1 MTRHSS
7 PKYTQTYTLN
17 SLPGTH
23 FLVLAQKAAQKLGWE
38 KTYINQSSFFAHVLS
53 EDTIEYEVQI
63 TLEEDKAYL
72 QSESVTNSNT
82 IADRNKENI
91 LILIQTIEELQ
102 SAIQPEDLT
111 QQASELPSTLPME
124 TSEAYH
130 ETALPTDR
138 GWLWAFVPVE
148 GYFVTPILIILNIVI
163 FIAMALAGV
172 GIIEPDTDS
181 LIQWGA
187 NFKPYT
193 LDNQWWRLLT
203 CVFIHIGIFH
213 LLMNMYALM
222 FIGALLEPFLGKLR
236 FLTAYLLTGLTASLA
251 SLWWHDLTVSAGASG
266 AIFGMYGVFLAML
279 TTNLIEKESRQSL
292 LGSIS
297 VFVIYNLVGG
307 LRGGIDNAAHIGGLV
322 GGIVIGYAL
331 SPSLLKPTQKQLNTF
346 SLGGITL
353 LIILFSFVVYT
364 YIPNP
369 IGEYDTR
376 MQNFYDRQA
385 VALRVY
391 EMPESTPRD
400 QLLISVRD
408 TGLVYWKQNLQ
419 LVKEVDKLNLPESF
433 HAKNQKLIQYCDL
446 RIKSY
451 ELMYKALLENTD
463 AYESQLD
470 TYYKKLATV
479 LEDIN
484 GKPAK

>member
-1 MTRHSS
+1 M
-7 PKYTQTYTLN
+7 
-17 SLPGTH
+17 
-23 FLVLAQKAAQKLGWE
+23 
-38 KTYINQSSFFAHVLS
+38 KTG
-53 EDTIEYEVQI
+53 E
-63 TLEEDKAYL
+63 
-72 QSESVTNSNT
+72 
-82 IADRNKENI
+82 
-91 LILIQTIEELQ
+91 
-102 SAIQPEDLT
+102 
-111 QQASELPSTLPME
+111 
-124 TSEAYH
+124 
-130 ETALPTDR
+130 PT
-138 GWLWAFVPVE
+138 
-148 GYFVTPILIILNIVI
+148 
-163 FIAMALAGV
+163 
-172 GIIEPDTDS
+172 
-181 LIQWGA
+181 
-187 NFKPYT
+187 
-193 LDNQWWRLLT
+193 
-203 CVFIHIGIFH
+203 
-213 LLMNMYALM
+213 
-222 FIGALLEPFLGKLR
+222 
-236 FLTAYLLTGLTASLA
+236 TGLTASLA

-331 SPSLLKPTQKQLNTF
+331 SPSLLKPTQKQLNAL